1 MAFHPN
7 AVLTSSVTLKATSLC
22 SLLEV
27 FRYCIKNG
35 VLVNTN
41 QASK

>member
-1 MAFHPN
+1 MALSPN
-7 AVLTSSVTLKATSLC
+7 TVLTSSVALEATSLC

-41 QASK
+41 HASK